1 RDIDTWANAGYGIV
15 SVLSDRYPT
24 RVREV
29 HEAPALL
36 YYQGA
41 LLPDDDGVCVVGS
54 RQAGPASLQAAS
66 DVARLLVDRGL
77 TVIAGLAA
85 GIDTA
90 AHQGAL
96 DAGGRTVAVMGT
108 GLDHTYP
115 ADNTALRASIAA
127 SGGLVLTQFEPGA
140 KTTRASFPMRNAV
153 MSGYGLT
160 TFVVAAGEHSG
171 TRTQARYAV
180 RHGRG
185 VIVSRA
191 VARSTSWGQEYAH
204 SGDAAVADT
213 PDDVLKHVEQI
224 RQQRERATQWAD
236 QLLA

>member
-1 RDIDTWANAGYGIV
+1 MTTTATFTVYDHHRYEAADMLCGAAGDELLDQARRDIDTWANAGYGIV

-41 LLPDDDGVCVVGS
+41 LLSDDDGVCVVGS
-54 RQAGPASLQAAS
+54 RQAGPVSLQAAA
-66 DVARLLVDRGL
+66 DVAHRLADRGL

-96 DAGGRTVAVMGT
+96 DVGGRTVAVMGT
-108 GLDHTYP
+108 GLDRTYP
-115 ADNTALRASIAA
+115 AENTALRNHIAT
-127 SGGLVLTQFEPGA
+127 SGGLILTQFEPGA
-140 KTTRASFPMRNAV
+140 KTTRASFPMRNAI

-160 TFVVAAGEHSG
+160 TFVPP
-171 TRTQARYAV
+171 
-180 RHGRG
+180 
-185 VIVSRA
+185 
-191 VARSTSWGQEYAH
+191 ARSSRDHRTVPW
-204 SGDAAVADT
+204 T
-213 PDDVLKHVEQI
+213 
-224 RQQRERATQWAD
+224 
-236 QLLA
+236 